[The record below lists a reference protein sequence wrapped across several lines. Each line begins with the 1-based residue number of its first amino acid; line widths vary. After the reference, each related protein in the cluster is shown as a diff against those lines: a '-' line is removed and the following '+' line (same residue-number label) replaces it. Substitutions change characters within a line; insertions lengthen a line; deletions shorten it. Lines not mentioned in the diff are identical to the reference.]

1 MKAWMRV
8 STTGAVRDGPSL
20 DMFLRGSNAYLLM
33 DSMWGTSDRD
43 ESGTPPGWGLERR
56 GRRSSRPWKDQIP
69 DLLGPGGPQLG
80 GVEVEVVVVFNM
92 LKFLLHI
99 KCGS

>member
-43 ESGTPPGWGLERR
+43 ESGTPPGWGREKGQTEQPSMEGPDPRPSGAWGAPTR
-56 GRRSSRPWKDQIP
+56 G
-69 DLLGPGGPQLG
+69 GG
-80 GVEVEVVVVFNM
+80 
-92 LKFLLHI
+92 
-99 KCGS
+99 S

>member
-43 ESGTPPGWGLERR
+43 ESGTPQVGDWREGADGAAVQGRTGSPTFWGL
-56 GRRSSRPWKDQIP
+56 
-69 DLLGPGGPQLG
+69 GGPNQDS
-80 GVEVEVVVVFNM
+80 V
-92 LKFLLHI
+92 FLLLRCDWGGGDVMH
-99 KCGS
+99 GR